1 MTWRSSAVSFI
12 RIVEEQSKE
21 QYKLILGVLRNLFGR
36 VPMTN
41 LYKIIP
47 GVRFVQSKLN
57 QIWSY
62 IPPPPRLSISSNAN
76 DKAANKILVVHSHPN
91 PESYSAAIAQT
102 FIEAS
107 TNASHE
113 IRRISLYEHS
123 SDPTKC
129 YRPNLSRSE
138 RDNYFNLIDHS
149 STANTNSF
157 QLAPEVKDHI
167 ESLQWCDTLVFIYP
181 TWWMNTPASV
191 KGFIDRTLVPGP
203 TWELPSSSRTGVAS
217 LGLVPKLNNIQRII
231 GISTYGANNMTVFLA
246 GDNGRRMIS
255 NAIRHSVCPNA
266 SVAWLGLYGV
276 DTATLQQ
283 RQDFLKNVA
292 NLPFSTYF

>member
-1 MTWRSSAVSFI
+1 
-12 RIVEEQSKE
+12 
-21 QYKLILGVLRNLFGR
+21 
-36 VPMTN
+36 MTN
-41 LYKIIP
+41 AYAIIP
-47 GVRFVQSKLN
+47 GARYVQSKLN

-62 IPPPPRLSISSNAN
+62 VPPPPRASQPSSENEN
-76 DKAANKILVVHSHPN
+76 TTHKILVVHSHPN

-102 FIEAS
+102 FIQAA
-107 TNASHE
+107 TDAGHE
-113 IRRISLYEHS
+113 VRRISLYEHP

-129 YRPNLSRSE
+129 YRPNLSRME
-138 RDNYFNLIDHS
+138 RDNYFSLLDS
-149 STANTNSF
+149 SDKKTTNSF
-157 QLAPEVKDHI
+157 HLAPEVNSHV

-191 KGFIDRTLVPGP
+191 KGFIDRTLVPGQ
-203 TWELPSSSRTGVAS
+203 TWEFPSNTHTGGGAL

-231 GISTYGANNMTVFLA
+231 GISTYGANNMTVFFA

-266 SVAWLGLYGV
+266 SVAWFGLYGV

-283 RQDFLKNVA
+283 RQDFLKSVA
-292 NLPFSTYF
+292 KLPSSNGF